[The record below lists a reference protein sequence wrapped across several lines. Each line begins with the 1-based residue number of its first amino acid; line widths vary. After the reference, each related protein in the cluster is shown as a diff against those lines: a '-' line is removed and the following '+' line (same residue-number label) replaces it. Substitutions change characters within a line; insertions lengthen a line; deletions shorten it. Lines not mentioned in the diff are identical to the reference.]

1 MSKTIKLENQ
11 VYDRLD
17 RLRGKRETFSDVVA
31 KLLTTKDGVDTMIGL
46 WLYQFEEREPPT
58 K

>member
-1 MSKTIKLENQ
+1 MSKTIRLEDQ
-11 VYDRLD
+11 VHYHLD
-17 RLRGKRETFSDVVA
+17 RLRGRRETFSDVVA